1 MDPKF
6 VTPLLL
12 TAVVVFFMY
21 RRVRRNFGRQLVS
34 ERRLKFRMIVLAL
47 VGALILIGSLQQP
60 LVLGALAG
68 GVAAGIGLAMIGLHH
83 TKFEATSEGRF
94 YIPHTYTGLLVT
106 ALFLGRLCYRLVV
119 VYQQAQAATPEDQ
132 DPLATLQ
139 RNPLTVVVFAL
150 LIGYY
155 ICFYWGILRRSR
167 LLAIPP
173 AATPV
178 PTPSA

>member
-12 TAVVVFFMY
+12 AAVVVFFVY

-34 ERRLKFRMIVLAL
+34 ERRLKFRVIVLAL
-47 VGALILIGSLQQP
+47 VGALILIGSLQHP

-83 TKFEATSEGRF
+83 TKFEASSEGRF

-106 ALFLGRLCYRLVV
+106 ALFWVACATGWSWSISRHRLRHRRTKTRLRLCN
-119 VYQQAQAATPEDQ
+119 ATHS
-132 DPLATLQ
+132 
-139 RNPLTVVVFAL
+139 R
-150 LIGYY
+150 
-155 ICFYWGILRRSR
+155 CSCLRC
-167 LLAIPP
+167 
-173 AATPV
+173 
-178 PTPSA
+178 